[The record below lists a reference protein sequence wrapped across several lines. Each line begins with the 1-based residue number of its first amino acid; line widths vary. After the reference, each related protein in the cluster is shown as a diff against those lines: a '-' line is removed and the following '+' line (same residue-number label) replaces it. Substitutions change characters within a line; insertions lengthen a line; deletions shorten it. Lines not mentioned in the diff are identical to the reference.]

1 VEGIMVNSPKESR
14 YQAIK
19 YILDDDEGFTAPV
32 ILNGKFMIRDKIQ
45 ESLLES
51 KGISEE
57 HIERYIKEKEEEGKP
72 LQSINKEIIPIKPKI
87 SLEEAYHKIIN
98 ILKYYSDLNPR
109 YYNLV
114 ALWIIGSYVNESFST
129 FPYLF
134 INAMRG
140 SGKTRLLKLIMSMA
154 RDGQLMTSMTEAVL
168 FRTKGTLA
176 IDEFENLNSKDKTE
190 LKELLNASYK
200 KGMKIVRMRKKKV
213 VDGETQEAE
222 SFEVFRPIVMAN
234 IWGMDEV
241 LGDRCISLQL
251 EKSANRIITRLVE
264 NFDEFEEIKAVK
276 DYFSQNQCS
285 LCSVVTKKNIYTAW
299 NTFIYTTTLTTYNT
313 LTTQTTPK
321 VSDDALEV
329 MMENLD
335 LFKKMEETEI
345 DGRNLELFFPL
356 FLIAGA
362 INTEV
367 LDETLDFAKHL
378 VRDRKI
384 DEITESKDVL
394 VYKLVANGFEH
405 GKWFKIHEIA
415 NQMKLILGSEGEM
428 DWLNSKWMGRAL
440 KRLQL
445 IVDKR
450 RIGDGIEVTLNIEKA
465 KQKTEQFTK
474 EQK

>member
-299 NTFIYTTTLTTYNT
+299 NEYIYTLSTLTTHIPLTTLTT
-313 LTTQTTPK
+313 
-321 VSDDALEV
+321 LE
-329 MMENLD
+329 D
-335 LFKKMEETEI
+335 KDKILFQRIYDTNI
-345 DGRNLELFFPL
+345 DGRHLELFFPL

-362 INTEV
+362 LGEDI
-367 LDETLDFAKHL
+367 LLETLDFAKKMVHDKR
-378 VRDRKI
+378 V
-384 DEITESKDVL
+384 DEVTESKDIL
-394 VYKLVANGFEH
+394 VFRLVANMDSK
-405 GKWFKIHEIA
+405 KWMKIHDIV
-415 NQMKLILGSEGEM
+415 NQMKFMTNEGEM
-428 DWLNSKWMGRAL
+428 EWLNAKWMGRAL

-445 IVDKR
+445 TIDKR
-450 RIGDGIEVTLNIEKA
+450 RVGDGVEVTVDSEKA
-465 KQKTEQFTK
+465 KKKMEMFNR
-474 EQK
+474 E